1 VARGTR
7 FFDLGWVPTGLIA
20 LCNRAEGKSRTV
32 FAAFARE
39 TSFQADRAKNFF
51 GEIILEIHVKR
62 FDKRA
67 SLWLHPKK
75 VFWSKG

>member
-1 VARGTR
+1 MARGTR